1 MEVAMPTKRGQG
13 FTLIE
18 LLVFIVVISLSLGAL
33 VVVMNQ
39 ALIRSVDPIVQV
51 RLLEL
56 AQSQLD
62 EVQSRKYD
70 ENTPTGGLPACIAT
84 CAGVGLDGETLTS
97 PSTLDDVDDFNG
109 YTATPV
115 PGYTVTVSVTLAG
128 DDLGLALAAAKLI
141 TVSAT
146 TASGQSA
153 TLSTYRANF

>member
-1 MEVAMPTKRGQG
+1 MRIERREG

-39 ALIRSVDPIVQV
+39 ALVRSVDPIVQV

-70 ENTPTGGLPACIAT
+70 ENTPTGGLPA
-84 CAGVGLDGETLTS
+84 
-97 PSTLDDVDDFNG
+97 
-109 YTATPV
+109 
-115 PGYTVTVSVTLAG
+115 
-128 DDLGLALAAAKLI
+128 
-141 TVSAT
+141 
-146 TASGQSA
+146 
-153 TLSTYRANF
+153 